1 MVGATRQGIVDDQI
15 TLNTVTNCPKQ
26 ERMIQLAHHNI
37 TEAEVNLPALMSPNS
52 LVCTRCSS

>member
-15 TLNTVTNCPKQ
+15 PLNTVTNCPKQ

-37 TEAEVNLPALMSPNS
+37 TEADSAAILMDG
-52 LVCTRCSS
+52 VIHGCFDVR